1 MSLSIKK
8 ISALK
13 EAQEPETEQAGKVNF
28 RAKKKNNLERTPE
41 EDTFEGSGKKK
52 KRGKIIGWS
61 LATVAV
67 IIGVLLYKKGK
78 ALETAG
84 KKLGEEVA
92 EVAETAE
99 RKIVGSVA
107 DGAEDVAEKAGKKLG
122 EEVSDVA
129 GTAGKKLEKEVSEVS
144 ASAEQKVGEEVAEIT
159 PAAEQ
164 KVGEEVAEITPA
176 AEQKVGEEV
185 AEITP
190 AAEQKVGEEVAEIT
204 PAAEQKVGEEVAEIT
219 PAVEE
224 QKVGEEVAEITPAA
238 EQKVGEEVAEIT
250 PAAEQKVGEEVAEIT
265 PAVEEQVG
273 EEIVDLAPAAEEQ
286 VSEEVA
292 ETVTAAGQEVA
303 AEAGKKERPIKAFF
317 KKIFGPKTEK
327 TKKSKKTAKRALTE
341 AEKLVEKKK
350 AEINAMLD
358 RTIPEIPKEIKTIKI
373 EHQNVTEHL
382 KALTGMSME
391 EIERIPISEYKEHG
405 LSSME
410 YVKELPGGRKLGIVR
425 HVDKNTIDYMFIDS
439 PQGEKEVWMH
449 IYKYDSSMCIEDVVK
464 NIDHNY
470 QGDGKIGK
478 ITIKKPITGT
488 YEYNS
493 RGKLVEIK
501 EIPDPE
507 THIRKTIYFSRESGE
522 IDEIFYSVSEPEYQW
537 LKYDTIKDGK
547 VVDEIFN
554 DEVLK

>member
-1 MSLSIKK
+1 M
-8 ISALK
+8 
-13 EAQEPETEQAGKVNF
+13 
-28 RAKKKNNLERTPE
+28 
-41 EDTFEGSGKKK
+41 
-52 KRGKIIGWS
+52 
-61 LATVAV
+61 
-67 IIGVLLYKKGK
+67 
-78 ALETAG
+78 
-84 KKLGEEVA
+84 
-92 EVAETAE
+92 
-99 RKIVGSVA
+99 
-107 DGAEDVAEKAGKKLG
+107 
-122 EEVSDVA
+122 
-129 GTAGKKLEKEVSEVS
+129 
-144 ASAEQKVGEEVAEIT
+144 
-159 PAAEQ
+159 
-164 KVGEEVAEITPA
+164 
-176 AEQKVGEEV
+176 
-185 AEITP
+185 
-190 AAEQKVGEEVAEIT
+190 
-204 PAAEQKVGEEVAEIT
+204 
-219 PAVEE
+219 
-224 QKVGEEVAEITPAA
+224 
-238 EQKVGEEVAEIT
+238 
-250 PAAEQKVGEEVAEIT
+250 
-265 PAVEEQVG
+265 
-273 EEIVDLAPAAEEQ
+273 
-286 VSEEVA
+286 
-292 ETVTAAGQEVA
+292 A

-373 EHQNVTEHL
+373 EHQNLTEHL

-449 IYKYDSSMCIEDVVK
+449 IYEYDSSMCIEDVVK
-464 NIDHNY
+464 NIAHNY
-470 QGDGKIGK
+470 QGNGKIGK

-493 RGKLVEIK
+493 RGELVEIK

-507 THIRKTIYFSRESGE
+507 THIRKTIYFSRESRE
-522 IDEIFYSVSEPEYQW
+522 IDEISYSVSEPEYQW